1 MSMSNNGL
9 VVPFLFRFAQS
20 CLSPGRYVK
29 PTDSYY
35 YDQASSVVR
44 WRNGID
50 DPPAVVAAGNTPPQT
65 KKCDLEKGED
75 SKDRRMWR

>member
-1 MSMSNNGL
+1 MSSKK
-9 VVPFLFRFAQS
+9 VVTPFLLSFAYP

-35 YDQASSVVR
+35 YDQATSVVR

-50 DPPAVVAAGNTPPQT
+50 DPPAVIAAGNRAPQT
-65 KKCDLEKGED
+65 KKCDIEKGED